1 MQTGQL
7 TFSFIGPHP
16 SEFTRPWMQFFAE
29 YCYSTN
35 PLPPLYGPIREDL
48 PRLFV
53 EESEKQERPG
63 LKATTINAGLSWMDS
78 SQGHDFWYHLF
89 LFIEREYSRRHQ

>member
-1 MQTGQL
+1 MRTGQL

-29 YCYSTN
+29 YCYSDKFMPN
-35 PLPPLYGPIREDL
+35 KYKPIRQDL

-53 EESEKQERPG
+53 EESEKQGRQG
-63 LKATTINAGLSWMDS
+63 LQSGNINSGLCWVDS
-78 SQGHDFWYHLF
+78 AQGESFWFNLYT
-89 LFIEREYSRRHQ
+89 FIDTEFNRRS